1 MKEEQLITISNTT
14 IKNEKSINKTYKI
27 MEDNTLLSIITSE
40 NSKTASCPDAV

>member
-14 IKNEKSINKTYKI
+14 IKSEKSINKTYKI